1 MSLDIRPSQTV
12 SIIGR
17 TGSGKSSLI
26 LTLLHLLEI
35 ENGQITIDGVDLARI
50 SRQALR
56 TAIVTIPQD
65 PVEMP
70 GSVRFNL
77 SSFTSTSKALEV
89 DEKAMEQS
97 LERVGLWEMIHS
109 RGGLDCELDD
119 AGLSGGQKQLFAL
132 ARAVFSVRD
141 RKVRGGMVLL
151 DEPTS
156 SVDEATSVAMW
167 RVLEEE
173 FSTWTII
180 TVTHRDDAGEA
191 NVLIRMEGGQVG
203 AITKK
208 TDAEKIKSIRERVQ
222 TSLGSPFV
230 LHSWEE

>member
-17 TGSGKSSLI
+17 TGSGKSSVI
-26 LTLLHLLEI
+26 LTLLHLLELD
-35 ENGQITIDGVDLARI
+35 NVQITIDGVDLARVP
-50 SRQALR
+50 RQALR
-56 TAIVTIPQD
+56 AAIVTIPQD

-70 GSVRFNL
+70 GSFRFSL
-77 SSFTSTSKALEV
+77 SSITSTSKALEV
-89 DEKAMEQS
+89 NEKAMEQS
-97 LERVGLWEMIHS
+97 RERVGLWEMIHS

-132 ARAVFSVRD
+132 ARVVFSVRD
-141 RKVRGGMVLL
+141 RKVRGGIVLL

-167 RVLEEE
+167 RVLKEE
-173 FSTWTII
+173 FATWTTI

-191 NVLIRMEGGQVG
+191 DVLIRMEGGQVG
-203 AITKK
+203 AITNKNRHG
-208 TDAEKIKSIRERVQ
+208 ENQVN
-222 TSLGSPFV
+222 
-230 LHSWEE
+230 